1 MTNKTEILFDGLG
14 FKVTPPQGLELNI
27 PLEHKAKIKA
37 LEDYSSELYS
47 KYLKGLNYMQMS
59 DALTSEEERGQYWL
73 IDQLKKI
80 VIRRADIDSEI
91 KAIKIQIAKDWL
103 ELLSTYS
110 KPKPPIKIPVKEAKQ
125 PSKRWRK

>member
-91 KAIKIQIAKDWL
+91 KLIKIQVVEIL
-103 ELLSTYS
+103 EMILLLSGF
-110 KPKPPIKIPVKEAKQ
+110 KILRVICQTGRLKMAG
-125 PSKRWRK
+125 S